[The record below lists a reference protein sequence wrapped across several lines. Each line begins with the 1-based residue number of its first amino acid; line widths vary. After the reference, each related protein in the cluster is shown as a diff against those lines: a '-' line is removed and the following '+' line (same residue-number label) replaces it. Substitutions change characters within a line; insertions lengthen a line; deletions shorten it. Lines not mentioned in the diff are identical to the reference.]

1 MKIIKAGSLA
11 ASGDIEQELQAIN
24 AFAKT
29 ELRDEQVYVFSV
41 LLCDNEV
48 DRDFERFSDDCL
60 KQLGELFRGVSG
72 ISDHDWKSANQLARI
87 YRTEFV
93 RDAQRRNCLGEPY
106 AYLLGHAYMLR
117 TESTNELIA
126 QIEGGIRRETSVG
139 CSVARSVCSIC
150 GENIADCDHVR
161 GESYGGKLCY
171 ASLEDAVDA
180 YEWSFVAVPAQR
192 NAGVMKKYE
201 DLASFTGSAEG
212 KALRPELEA
221 LRKSAAL
228 GEKYLAQLRAEV
240 LRLCLMC
247 DKQLYSALKGSVSC
261 MEEPELAG
269 MKAAFEKR
277 AGEMF
282 PPKTQLPGKG
292 EVTVFCGD
300 EYLI

>member
-1 MKIIKAGSLA
+1 MKVIKAGSLKESRNA
-11 ASGDIEQELQAIN
+11 EQELEAIN
-24 AFAKT
+24 AFAKA
-29 ELRDEQVYVFSV
+29 ELGAEQVYVFSV

-60 KQLGELFRGVSG
+60 KQLGELFEGVSG
-72 ISDHDWKSANQLARI
+72 ISDHEWKCANQLARI

-93 RDAQRRNCLGEPY
+93 RDTEHKNSLGEPY

-117 TESTNELIA
+117 TESTAELIA

-139 CSVARSVCSIC
+139 CSVAKSVCSIC
-150 GENIADCDHVR
+150 GEDIASCKHIR
-161 GESYGGKLCY
+161 GESYGGRLCY

-192 NAGVMKKYE
+192 NAGVMKKYK
-201 DLASFTGSAEG
+201 DLESFALSAEG
-212 KALRPELEA
+212 KMLKPELEA
-221 LRKSAAL
+221 LRKSASL
-228 GEKYLAQLRAEV
+228 GEKYLSTLRSEV
-240 LRLCLMC
+240 LRLCLVC
-247 DKQLYSALKGSVSC
+247 DKQLHAAIKGSVSV
-261 MEEPELAG
+261 MDEPELLS

-282 PPKTQLPGKG
+282 PPKTQLPGRG
-292 EVTVFCGD
+292 EVTAFCGD